1 MNNPTNP
8 VDEIYKICQSSPHFN
23 FKKSVNKNELLQ
35 DILHVMTAKEK
46 EKECNFLTVSLCIFS
61 RKISPNRIQPCSR

>member
-8 VDEIYKICQSSPHFN
+8 VDEIYKMCQSSPHFYLKN
-23 FKKSVNKNELLQ
+23 SVNKNELLQ
-35 DILHVMTAKEK
+35 DILHVMTVKEK

-61 RKISPNRIQPCSR
+61 CEISPIRIQPCYR